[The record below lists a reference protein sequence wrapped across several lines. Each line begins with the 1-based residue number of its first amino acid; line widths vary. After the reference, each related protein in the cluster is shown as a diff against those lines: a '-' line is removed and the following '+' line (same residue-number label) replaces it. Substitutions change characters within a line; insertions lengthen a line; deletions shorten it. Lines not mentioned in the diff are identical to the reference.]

1 MNFDL
6 LLWSLVAYPKKIL
19 AVDPSIPQQLEK
31 NYSMASKEKCTREA
45 GDRYSAPCRNVRT
58 TCRRWVEQEKD
69 WIEGGRRSVAVR
81 KEHIEKLAQLILQRK
96 REKPRW
102 IEWDEENWH
111 YQGKN
116 FTGTEE
122 QRRERVSLY
131 ILALDAI
138 NFCFWPCKNYPEETH
153 INPLEYD
160 TLAVALK
167 KLAEADDQN
176 YSDDMSSYAFSPGR
190 LAQTTMESMTAL
202 LEPHLSGHYLDNM
215 ARRAQLWKEVG
226 EVLLEHFGGSAMQL
240 IAHADGSAPRL
251 VELIFSHFPGF
262 RDEVT
267 IDDSDRV
274 VFLKRAQIFVGDV
287 NAGLKLNLKNLEHLT
302 TFADYRVPQILRHF
316 EILEYSPELSTI
328 VDSNTEIPME
338 SPNEI
343 SIRAATV
350 VGVEELVKHLN
361 AEDITS
367 SGPSNQFNDVNVDWY
382 LWQVGE
388 KMHHDGLLKPFHK
401 VRTHFY

>member
-1 MNFDL
+1 MTTSDAASTPHDYYSN
-6 LLWSLVAYPKKIL
+6 PC
-19 AVDPSIPQQLEK
+19 EK
-31 NYSMASKEKCTREA
+31 
-45 GDRYSAPCRNVRT
+45 VRT
-58 TCRRWVEQEKD
+58 SCRRWIEQEKD

-81 KEHIEKLAQLILQRK
+81 NEHIGALAQIIL
-96 REKPRW
+96 EKKSHRPTW

-111 YQGKN
+111 YQGGN
-116 FTGTEE
+116 FAGSEA
-122 QRRERVSLY
+122 QRQERVALY

-138 NFCFWPCKNYPEETH
+138 NFCFWPCKNYPQETR

-167 KLAEADDQN
+167 KLAEGDDQKF
-176 YSDDMSSYAFSPGR
+176 SEDMISYAFSPKR
-190 LAQTTMESMTAL
+190 LAEMTEDTMASL
-202 LEPHLSGHYLDNM
+202 LEPHLGGHFLDNM
-215 ARRAQLWKEVG
+215 LKRSQLWKEVG

-240 IAHADGSAPRL
+240 IAQANQSAPKL

-262 RDEVT
+262 RDEAT
-267 IDDSDRV
+267 IDSERV

-287 NAGLKLNLKNLEHLT
+287 NAALKLNLQDLHRLT

-316 EILEYSPELSTI
+316 EILQYSPDLSRS
-328 VDSNTEIPME
+328 VDSGDEIGMG
-338 SPNEI
+338 SPDEL

-350 VGVEELVKHLN
+350 VGVEELVKKLN
-361 AEDITS
+361 AGNKSPAAGDS
-367 SGPSNQFNDVNVDWY
+367 FNDVNVDWY

-388 KMHHDGLLKPFHK
+388 KMHQDGLLKPFHK